1 MSFSLDYRKGGSF
14 YSSTADI
21 TMFSGNAAI
30 TTYNDRNPFV
40 IPNSVNQ
47 VTGTDGK
54 PVYVENKTVIAES
67 VFDSYFYTNN
77 NKPLAYPMR
86 LIDKSFLKLRDITI
100 SYTLPAKWTTP
111 IHASNLML
119 SVYGRNFLL
128 WLPKGN
134 AYIDPEVSNLG
145 NDLQS
150 EFGEYSPT
158 GPTTVQ
164 YGISLKATF

>member
-1 MSFSLDYRKGGSF
+1 M
-14 YSSTADI
+14 
-21 TMFSGNAAI
+21 
-30 TTYNDRNPFV
+30 
-40 IPNSVNQ
+40 NQ
-47 VTGTDGK
+47 VDGAGGK
-54 PVYVENKTVIAES
+54 VEYVENKTFIPES
-67 VFDSYFYTNN
+67 SFDSYFYTNN

-86 LIDKSFLKLRDITI
+86 LIDKSFLKLRDITL
-100 SYTLPAKWTTP
+100 SYNLPAKWTNP

-128 WLPKGN
+128 WLPKQN

-158 GPTTVQ
+158 GPTSVQ
-164 YGISLKATF
+164 YGVSLKASF

>member
-1 MSFSLDYRKGGSF
+1 
-14 YSSTADI
+14 
-21 TMFSGNAAI
+21 
-30 TTYNDRNPFV
+30 
-40 IPNSVNQ
+40 
-47 VTGTDGK
+47 
-54 PVYVENKTVIAES
+54 VYVENKTYIPES
-67 VFDSYFYTNN
+67 TFDSYFYTNN

-86 LIDKSFLKLRDITI
+86 LIDKSFLKLRDITL
-100 SYTLPAKWTTP
+100 SYNLPAKWATP

-119 SVYGRNFLL
+119 SAYGRNFLL
-128 WLPKGN
+128 WLPKQN

-164 YGISLKATF
+164 YGFSLKATF